1 MPILYFLAKVIL
13 CPWNHTIAN
22 EREHKAMGRIFS
34 RYRAGMKMDT
44 VEKLTLGRLY
54 FIDKVKKNTAL
65 ANMVA
70 AGATPEE
77 LEAFIESGMG
87 APTTE

>member
-1 MPILYFLAKVIL
+1 MPILYYFLAKVIL
-13 CPWNHTIAN
+13 CPGPWNHTIAN

-54 FIDKVKKNTAL
+54 FTDKVNSEH
-65 ANMVA
+65 
-70 AGATPEE
+70 GARKHGG
-77 LEAFIESGMG
+77 SGCD
-87 APTTE
+87 A

>member
-1 MPILYFLAKVIL
+1 MSLEP
-13 CPWNHTIAN
+13 HHAN

-54 FIDKVKKNTAL
+54 FTDKVKKDIRL
-65 ANMVA
+65 AKMAA